1 MGFLFQH
8 HPIRWLYV
16 AIAAI
21 LAVIVSS
28 YVHRLLNPWTVCSSA
43 ASVYSMNQYSMEET
57 PLQAGLSFPGGQAK
71 LELYDTEAALEVAE
85 RRPFV
90 VQLQHQGNRLV
101 LPGLPATV
109 FQRESN
115 KGMNPVAG
123 DVAFDTA
130 KNELVVFLADEAA
143 SDDLIPLGHVSQ
155 GLDNMKHAGEVFQT
169 YVTQFEP
176 SKAK

>member
-1 MGFLFQH
+1 M
-8 HPIRWLYV
+8 
-16 AIAAI
+16 
-21 LAVIVSS
+21 
-28 YVHRLLNPWTVCSSA
+28 
-43 ASVYSMNQYSMEET
+43 
-57 PLQAGLSFPGGQAK
+57 
-71 LELYDTEAALEVAE
+71 
-85 RRPFV
+85 
-90 VQLQHQGNRLV
+90 V